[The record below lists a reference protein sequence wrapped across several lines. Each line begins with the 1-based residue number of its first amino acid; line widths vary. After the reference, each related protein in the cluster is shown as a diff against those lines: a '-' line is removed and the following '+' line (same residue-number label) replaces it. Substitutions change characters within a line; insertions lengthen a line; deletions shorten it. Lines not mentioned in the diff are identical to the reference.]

1 MYIAQIHKKVIIGMP
16 LWTTIKP
23 LFLYIDR
30 REMKIISN
38 LFQSAFPI
46 KKSSARY
53 SENAANPPSSSKAD
67 FLNTQDIPLAQF
79 RPIRFAQ
86 R

>member
-1 MYIAQIHKKVIIGMP
+1 MKNIFQIIV
-16 LWTTIKP
+16 
-23 LFLYIDR
+23 YIDR
-30 REMKIISN
+30 CEIKISN
-38 LFQSAFPI
+38 LFQSAFPM